1 MVGCHSPITAEN
13 PAIGRA
19 QKWSPHYGRGAWLGC
34 PGHKGDWI
42 IFPSP
47 PLTGEELGVMPAPD
61 AIRDLG
67 IRRAGSPPGAD
78 PPTLQSGESVQV
90 PSPATGATTPS
101 SLPAT
106 SKKAVPPPLQQP
118 FVLSDSLALVPPK
131 LVAKIQR
138 LEFVDM
144 AELLRDNLEAQRR
157 VAGEQSSSQAGQSRS
172 RRREI
177 PDLLS
182 WVSCFGTYMA
192 VLTSKYPEMIKQLL
206 AYQTLMVREARRC
219 GGNGWLAYDTY
230 FRQQVA
236 EDPTADWSR
245 LNTALYAVTFM
256 AQGAKGGQNCTTC
269 METDYTQ
276 DDCAVSSLRS
286 RSPTPAKRALASP
299 ASDPYPPQRGKRRL
313 GNTTCF
319 AWN

>member
-1 MVGCHSPITAEN
+1 
-13 PAIGRA
+13 
-19 QKWSPHYGRGAWLGC
+19 
-34 PGHKGDWI
+34 
-42 IFPSP
+42 
-47 PLTGEELGVMPAPD
+47 
-61 AIRDLG
+61 
-67 IRRAGSPPGAD
+67 
-78 PPTLQSGESVQV
+78 
-90 PSPATGATTPS
+90 
-101 SLPAT
+101 
-106 SKKAVPPPLQQP
+106 
-118 FVLSDSLALVPPK
+118 
-131 LVAKIQR
+131 
-138 LEFVDM
+138 M

-157 VAGEQSSSQAGQSRS
+157 VAGEQSSLQAGQSRS

-206 AYQTLMVREARRC
+206 AYQTLMVRETRRC

-230 FRQQVA
+230 FRQQVVG
-236 EDPTADWSR
+236 DPTADWSR
-245 LNTALYAVTFM
+245 LNTPLYAVTFM

-269 METDYTQ
+269 METDHTQ

-319 AWN
+319 AWNQGDCRYSHCKYRHVCVRCSGDHPMSRCPSLWRDRDGRSGRDHGPFRDGLKGPPKV